1 MFIEGLSDWEKR
13 RLALILKERGYT
25 AFMVIKHATAAV
37 LSAKRGRQVNSVDD
51 QYLTLLDETVA
62 DLYGYQRLPN
72 DLHYIDSN
80 PAAKDQQPSRR
91 Q

>member
-13 RLALILKERGYT
+13 RLALVLKDRGHT

-37 LSAKRGRQVNSVDD
+37 LSAKRGRQLNSVDK
-51 QYLTLLDETVA
+51 QFLTLLDTTVA
-62 DLYGYQRLPN
+62 ELYGYQRLPN
-72 DLHYIDSN
+72 DLHYVDTN
-80 PAAKDQQPSRR
+80 PMLKERQPAAR